1 MFLFD
6 IFSKLSYCN
15 NKMKRFF
22 ALEIS
27 AILLYIISILLMNL
41 VSVPVQLSFL
51 VGLYLIV
58 LMFLIIIFFPAGI
71 LLAFTEKYAPQAMP
85 SHAWKNLTPEKKNQK
100 INLVFIA
107 SCLIAGWGSFFLL
120 ITLGFSLI
128 FSLFFAQFILTIIF
142 IIFLIKY
149 PPERKTSPH
158 LRPIFIAFFFSLI
171 TVVTM
176 LALLELLVYIL

>member
-1 MFLFD
+1 
-6 IFSKLSYCN
+6 
-15 NKMKRFF
+15 MKRFF
-22 ALEIS
+22 ALEIA
-27 AILLYIISILLMNL
+27 AILLYIISVAVLNLIIL
-41 VSVPVQLSFL
+41 PTQLGFIIG
-51 VGLYLIV
+51 VYFMV

-85 SHAWKNLTPEKKNQK
+85 RHAWKNITPEKKNQK
-100 INLVFIA
+100 INLVFIS

-120 ITLGFSLI
+120 LTLGFSII

-149 PPERKTSPH
+149 PPERKGGPH

-176 LALLELLVYIL
+176 LALLELLVYAL